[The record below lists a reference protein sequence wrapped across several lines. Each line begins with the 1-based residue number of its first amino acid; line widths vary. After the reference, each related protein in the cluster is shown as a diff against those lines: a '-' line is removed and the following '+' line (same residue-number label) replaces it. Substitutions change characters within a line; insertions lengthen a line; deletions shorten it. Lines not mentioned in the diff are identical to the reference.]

1 MDILKKCFPKVYAKN
16 PALAV
21 EARKYLRNAH
31 PNPEYQISCGS
42 HVGHE
47 GDGAGAP
54 HSVHHV
60 HHHHSHL
67 GSQGLRDNV
76 PAS

>member
-1 MDILKKCFPKVYAKN
+1 MFMPKIQ
-16 PALAV
+16 PLLAV
-21 EARKYLRNAH
+21 EARKYLRNALKH
-31 PNPEYQISCGS
+31 SDPEYQILCGS

-47 GDGAGAP
+47 GDGTSAP